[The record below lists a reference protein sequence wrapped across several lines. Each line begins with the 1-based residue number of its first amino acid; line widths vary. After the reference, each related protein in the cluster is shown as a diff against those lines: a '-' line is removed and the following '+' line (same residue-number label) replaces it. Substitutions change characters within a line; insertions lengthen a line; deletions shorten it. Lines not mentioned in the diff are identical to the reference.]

1 MQQEPVDHQVQDFL
15 RLKPPKNME
24 EEAVEVLVEA
34 FYVQPLME
42 ILCFELKNLNFY
54 QVNTF
59 LKMMKTILKMK
70 VTLKMGFLFAL
81 YR

>member
-1 MQQEPVDHQVQDFL
+1 MDHQVQGFS
-15 RLKPPKNME
+15 RREPPKNVV
-24 EEAVEVLVEA
+24 EEAVEVVVEA

-59 LKMMKTILKMK
+59 LKMMKITLKMK
-70 VTLKMGFLFAL
+70 VRLKMGFLFAL